1 MEKRL
6 SIQQMVIATGL
17 SAHTLRYYERIGLI
31 QPGRDHSSG
40 YRSYNEQDVNLIEFI
55 IAGAWRTRSARS
67 TNIWQRSLPRL
78 RITRHGMH
86 RVCRQPCRF

>member
-31 QPGRDHSSG
+31 QPGRDHSSCKSQHYHG
-40 YRSYNEQDVNLIEFI
+40 ENPTIILVNKLFR
-55 IAGAWRTRSARS
+55 IACPPG
-67 TNIWQRSLPRL
+67 
-78 RITRHGMH
+78 
-86 RVCRQPCRF
+86 